1 VATILDAGH
10 ATNALP
16 QRARA
21 NVNCRIYPG
30 TSAEEVRKEIDRI
43 VADPAVTVTTLEIR
57 GPAATAPRLT
67 SAIMGPI
74 EQVAAKIYPGVPVIP
89 ILQAGA
95 TDGQFLG
102 AAGIPTY
109 GVEGLFLE
117 NDLGNAHGLN
127 ERVRG
132 VPI

>member
-1 VATILDAGH
+1 
-10 ATNALP
+10 
-16 QRARA
+16 
-21 NVNCRIYPG
+21 
-30 TSAEEVRKEIDRI
+30 
-43 VADPAVTVTTLEIR
+43 
-57 GPAATAPRLT
+57 
-67 SAIMGPI
+67 M
-74 EQVAAKIYPGVPVIP
+74 IP

-127 ERVRG
+127 ERVRVESLYDG
-132 VPI
+132 RDFLYELVKIYAASATQVP